1 MLEKKYDHLKVEEGK
16 YKDWVNHGYFEEKE
30 GLPPY
35 AIVIPPPN
43 VTGKLH
49 LGHAWNTTLQD
60 IIIRFKKMQGFNAVW
75 VPGMDHAGIATQ
87 AKVDAK
93 LRDMGINPRGI
104 TREDWLKYA
113 WDWKNEYAQNIHE
126 QWAKLGLALCYS
138 KERFTLDEG
147 LNRAVNHVF
156 KTLYDE
162 GLIYRGERI
171 INWDPQA
178 MTALSNEEVIYKE
191 VKGAFYHI
199 KYFIEG
205 TNEFLEVATT
215 RPETLFGDTAVA
227 VNPNDERYKDL
238 IGKNVILPLVNKLI
252 PIIADEHAD
261 PEFGTG
267 IVKITP
273 AHDLND
279 FEVGNRHNLER
290 IVCINPDGTMNEN
303 ALEFKG
309 LDRFI
314 AREKLIEKLKEEDLL
329 ISIEEITHNVGHS
342 ERSGVM
348 IEPYL
353 SKQWFVKM
361 RPLADR
367 VLENQKNKDT
377 KVNFVPTRYE
387 KIMNHWME
395 ITYDWCISRQLWWG
409 HRIPAWY
416 KGDEIYVGEVAPK
429 GEGWEQDT
437 DVLDTW
443 FSSALWPFSTLGW
456 PDDTVDFKK
465 FYPNNVLVTGYDI
478 IPFWVNR
485 MTFQGLHFTGKRPF
499 KDCLIHGL
507 IRDKEGRKM
516 SKSLGNG
523 VDPMDVIDTYGADAL
538 RFFLTTSAA
547 AGTDL
552 RYDEEKVKSTWNFI
566 NKLWN
571 ASRFVLMNIEGLNE
585 LEFNDLK
592 EEDKWILTK
601 LNNTIKSVTKNMEHY
616 EFNNV
621 GSQIYSFIWNDFC
634 DNYIEFAKFSIES
647 NTTKSVLYKVL
658 SNILK
663 MLHPFMPYV
672 TDELYN
678 SLPIHEEN
686 IILSKYPEYNK
697 DEIFTK
703 ECEEFDNIIEFIKVF
718 RNVKLENKIGKDFG
732 IKINSNDDYSLI
744 FKLLRIN
751 PDEHA
756 NITGTKYTCI
766 YKNYNIDLYYDKEI
780 TEEDIMLKNKQ
791 ISDLEAS
798 ITRRKNLL
806 SNENY
811 LNKAPKEL
819 VEKEKNTLKD
829 EEEKLAKL
837 KKLLDDGVISQ
848 EEFDEAK
855 KKLLGV

>member
-49 LGHAWNTTLQD
+49 LGHAWDTTLQD

-104 TREDWLKYA
+104 TREEWLKYA

-171 INWDPQA
+171 INWDPEA

-205 TNEFLEVATT
+205 TSEFLEVATT

-238 IGKNVILPLVNKLI
+238 VGKNVILPLVNKLI

-273 AHDLND
+273 AHDPND

-416 KGDEIYVGEVAPK
+416 KGDEIYVGQTAPK

-547 AGTDL
+547 TGTDL

-571 ASRFVLMNIEGLNE
+571 ASRFVLMNIEGLTE
-585 LEFNDLK
+585 LEFSDLK

-621 GSQIYSFIWNDFC
+621 GSQIYSFVWNDFC
-634 DNYIEFAKFSIES
+634 DNYIEFAKFSLES
-647 NTTKSVLYKVL
+647 KTTKSVLYKVL
-658 SNILK
+658 SSILK

-703 ECEEFDNIIEFIKVF
+703 ECEKFDNIIEFIKVF

-751 PDEHA
+751 PDEHTK
-756 NITGTKYTCI
+756 ISGTKYSCI
-766 YKNYNIDLYYDKEI
+766 YKNYNVDLYYEKEI
-780 TEEDIMLKNKQ
+780 TEEDMMLKNKQ

-798 ITRRKNLL
+798 IARRKNLL

-819 VEKEKNTLKD
+819 VEKEKITLKD

-837 KKLLDDGVISQ
+837 KN
-848 EEFDEAK
+848 E
-855 KKLLGV
+855 

>member
-1 MLEKKYDHLKVEEGK
+1 MLEKKYNHLSVEEGK
-16 YKDWVNHGYFEEKE
+16 YAKWVQNNYFEEKD

-49 LGHAWNTTLQD
+49 LGHAWDTTLQD
-60 IIIRFKKMQGFNAVW
+60 ILIRFKRMQGFNAIW

-104 TREDWLKYA
+104 TREEWLKYA
-113 WDWKNEYAQNIHE
+113 WDWKNEYANNIHE

-147 LNRAVNHVF
+147 LNKAVNHVF

-205 TNEFLEVATT
+205 TDEFLEVATT

-252 PIIADEHAD
+252 PIIGDEHAD

-273 AHDLND
+273 AHDPND

-309 LDRFI
+309 LDRFE
-314 AREKLIEKLKEEDLL
+314 AREKLIEALKEKDLL

-361 RPLADR
+361 RPLADK

-377 KVNFVPTRYE
+377 KVNFVPTRFE

-416 KGDEIYVGEVAPK
+416 KGDEVYVGETAPA
-429 GEGWEQDT
+429 GEGWQQDT

-456 PDDTVDFKK
+456 PNNTEDFKK

-571 ASRFVLMNIEGLNE
+571 ASRFVLMNIEELTE

-592 EEDKWILTK
+592 TEDKWILTK

-621 GSQIYSFIWNDFC
+621 GSQIYSFVWNDFC
-634 DNYIEFAKFSIES
+634 DNYIEFAKFSLES
-647 NTTKSVLYKVL
+647 KTTKSVLYKVL
-658 SNILK
+658 SCILK

-678 SLPIHEEN
+678 NLPIHEEN

-732 IKINSNDDYSLI
+732 IKINSDDDYSLI
-744 FKLLRIN
+744 FKLLRIK
-751 PDEHA
+751 PDEHTK
-756 NITGTKYTCI
+756 ISGTKYSCI
-766 YKNYNIDLYYDKEI
+766 YKNYNIDLYYEKEI

-798 ITRRKNLL
+798 IARRKNLL

-837 KKLLDDGVISQ
+837 KN
-848 EEFDEAK
+848 E
-855 KKLLGV
+855 

>member
-49 LGHAWNTTLQD
+49 LGHAWDTTLQD
-60 IIIRFKKMQGFNAVW
+60 IIIRFKKMQGYNAIW

-104 TREDWLKYA
+104 TREEWLKYA

-171 INWDPQA
+171 INWDPEA

-205 TNEFLEVATT
+205 TSEFLEVATT

-273 AHDLND
+273 AHDPND

-416 KGDEIYVGEVAPK
+416 KGDEVYVGETAPG
-429 GEGWEQDT
+429 GEGWKQDT

-686 IILSKYPEYNK
+686 IILSKYPEFNK

-837 KKLLDDGVISQ
+837 KN
-848 EEFDEAK
+848 E
-855 KKLLGV
+855 

>member
-171 INWDPQA
+171 INWDPEA

-205 TNEFLEVATT
+205 TSEFLEVATT

-238 IGKNVILPLVNKLI
+238 VGKNVILPLVNKLI

-273 AHDLND
+273 AHDPND

-416 KGDEIYVGEVAPK
+416 KGDEVYVGETAPK
-429 GEGWEQDT
+429 GEGWKQDT

-507 IRDKEGRKM
+507 IRDKDGRKM

-751 PDEHA
+751 PDEHT

-837 KKLLDDGVISQ
+837 KN
-848 EEFDEAK
+848 E
-855 KKLLGV
+855 

>member
-16 YKDWVNHGYFEEKE
+16 YNAWVNHGYFEEKE

-49 LGHAWNTTLQD
+49 LGHAWDTTLQD
-60 IIIRFKKMQGFNAVW
+60 IIIRFKKMQGYNAIW

-104 TREDWLKYA
+104 TREEWLKYA

-273 AHDLND
+273 AHDPND

-571 ASRFVLMNIEGLNE
+571 ASRFVLMNIEGLTE
-585 LEFNDLK
+585 LEFSDLK

-621 GSQIYSFIWNDFC
+621 GSQIYSFVWNDFC
-634 DNYIEFAKFSIES
+634 DNYIEFAKFSLES
-647 NTTKSVLYKVL
+647 KTTKSVLYKVL
-658 SNILK
+658 SSILK

-678 SLPIHEEN
+678 SLPIHEED

-703 ECEEFDNIIEFIKVF
+703 ECEKFDNIIEFIKVF

-751 PDEHA
+751 PDEHTK
-756 NITGTKYTCI
+756 ISGTKYSCI
-766 YKNYNIDLYYDKEI
+766 YKNYNVDLYYEKEI
-780 TEEDIMLKNKQ
+780 TEEDMMLKNKQ

-798 ITRRKNLL
+798 IARRKNLL

-819 VEKEKNTLKD
+819 VEKEKITLKD

-837 KKLLDDGVISQ
+837 KN
-848 EEFDEAK
+848 E
-855 KKLLGV
+855 

>member
-171 INWDPQA
+171 INWDPEA

-205 TNEFLEVATT
+205 TSEFLEVATT

-273 AHDLND
+273 AHDPND

-571 ASRFVLMNIEGLNE
+571 ASRFVLMNIEGLTE
-585 LEFNDLK
+585 LEFSDLK

-621 GSQIYSFIWNDFC
+621 GSQIYSFVWNDFC
-634 DNYIEFAKFSIES
+634 DNYIEFAKFSLES
-647 NTTKSVLYKVL
+647 KTTKSVLYKVL
-658 SNILK
+658 SSILK

-703 ECEEFDNIIEFIKVF
+703 ECEKFDNIIEFIKVF

-751 PDEHA
+751 PDEHTK
-756 NITGTKYTCI
+756 ISGTKYSCI
-766 YKNYNIDLYYDKEI
+766 YKNYNVDLYYEKEI
-780 TEEDIMLKNKQ
+780 TEEDMMLKNKQ

-798 ITRRKNLL
+798 IARRKNLL

-819 VEKEKNTLKD
+819 VEKEKITLKD

-837 KKLLDDGVISQ
+837 KN
-848 EEFDEAK
+848 E
-855 KKLLGV
+855 

>member
-49 LGHAWNTTLQD
+49 LGHAWDTTLQD
-60 IIIRFKKMQGFNAVW
+60 IIIRFKKMQGYNAIW

-104 TREDWLKYA
+104 TREEWLKYA

-273 AHDLND
+273 AHDPND

-303 ALEFKG
+303 ALEFNG
-309 LDRFI
+309 LDRFT
-314 AREKLIEKLKEEDLL
+314 ARERLIEKLKDEDLL

-342 ERSGVM
+342 ERSGAMV
-348 IEPYL
+348 EPYL

-416 KGDEIYVGEVAPK
+416 KGDEVYVGQTAPV
-429 GEGWEQDT
+429 GEGWKQDT

-456 PDDTVDFKK
+456 PDETEDFKK

-485 MTFQGLHFTGKRPF
+485 MTFQGLHFTEKRPF

-686 IILSKYPEYNK
+686 IILSKYPEFNK

-718 RNVKLENKIGKDFG
+718 RNVKLENKIGKVFG

-837 KKLLDDGVISQ
+837 KN
-848 EEFDEAK
+848 E
-855 KKLLGV
+855 

>member
-1 MLEKKYDHLKVEEGK
+1 MLEKKYNHLEVENGK
-16 YKDWVNHGYFEEKE
+16 YETWVKNGYFEERE
-30 GLPPY
+30 GLPFS
-35 AIVIPPPN
+35 IVIPPPN

-49 LGHAWNTTLQD
+49 LGHAWDTTLQD
-60 IIIRFKKMQGFNAVW
+60 IIIRFKKMQGFNAIW
-75 VPGMDHAGIATQ
+75 IPGMDHAGIATQ

-93 LRDMGINPRGI
+93 LKDMGIKPRELD
-104 TREDWLKYA
+104 REEWLRYA
-113 WDWKNEYAQNIHE
+113 WDWKKEYAENIHK
-126 QWAKLGLALCYS
+126 QWAKLGLSLCYS

-156 KTLYDE
+156 KTLFDE

-171 INWDPQA
+171 INWDPAQ

-199 KYFIEG
+199 KYYLE
-205 TNEFLEVATT
+205 NSDKYLEVATT

-227 VNPNDERYKDL
+227 VNPDDDRYKDL
-238 IGKNVILPLVNKLI
+238 IGKNVILPVVGKLI
-252 PIIADEHAD
+252 PIVGDEHAD
-261 PEFGTG
+261 PLFGTG

-273 AHDLND
+273 AHDPND

-303 ALEFKG
+303 AGKFAG
-309 LDRFI
+309 LDRFV
-314 AREKLIEKLKEEDLL
+314 AREKLVEYLKEKDLL

-348 IEPYL
+348 VEPYL

-361 RPLADR
+361 RPLADK

-377 KVNFVPTRYE
+377 KVNFVPSRYE

-416 KGDEIYVGEVAPK
+416 KGDEVYVGEVAPD
-429 GEGWEQDT
+429 GDGWVQDS

-456 PDDTVDFKK
+456 PDETKDFKK

-507 IRDKEGRKM
+507 IRDKNGRKM

-538 RFFLTTSAA
+538 RFFLTTSSS

-552 RYDEEKVKSTWNFI
+552 RYDEEKVKASWNFI

-571 ASRFVLMNIEGLNE
+571 ASRFVLMNIETLDKLN
-585 LEFNDLK
+585 LDNLK
-592 EEDKWILTK
+592 MEDKWILTS
-601 LNNTIKSVTKNMEHY
+601 LNNSIKSVTKNMEQY
-616 EFNNV
+616 DFNNV
-621 GSQIYSFIWNDFC
+621 GTELYSFVWNDFC
-634 DNYIEFAKFSIES
+634 DNYIEFAKFSLDDV
-647 NTTKSVLYKVL
+647 TTRSVLCYVL
-658 SNILK
+658 TCILK

-672 TDELYN
+672 TDELYGN
-678 SLPIHEEN
+678 LPIHEEN
-686 IILSKYPEYNK
+686 IILSEYPKYNNKEVFNKEY
-697 DEIFTK
+697 
-703 ECEEFDNIIEFIKVF
+703 EEFSNIIEFIKVF
-718 RNVKLENKIGKDFG
+718 RNVKLENKIGKEFG
-732 IKINSNDDYSLI
+732 IKINNEEDYSLI
-744 FKLLRIN
+744 MKLLRIN
-751 PDEHA
+751 LDEHKKENGA
-756 NITGTKYTCI
+756 KYSVV
-766 YKNYNIDLYYDKEI
+766 YKNYNLDIYYEREV
-780 TEEDIMLKNKQ
+780 TEEDLMILNKQ
-791 ISDLEAS
+791 ISELESS
-798 ITRRKNLL
+798 IERRKKLL

-811 LNKAPKEL
+811 VAKAPKEL
-819 VEKEKNTLKD
+819 VEKERLTLKA

-837 KKLLDDGVISQ
+837 KN
-848 EEFDEAK
+848 E
-855 KKLLGV
+855 

>member
-1 MLEKKYDHLKVEEGK
+1 
-16 YKDWVNHGYFEEKE
+16 
-30 GLPPY
+30 
-35 AIVIPPPN
+35 
-43 VTGKLH
+43 
-49 LGHAWNTTLQD
+49 
-60 IIIRFKKMQGFNAVW
+60 
-75 VPGMDHAGIATQ
+75 
-87 AKVDAK
+87 
-93 LRDMGINPRGI
+93 
-104 TREDWLKYA
+104 
-113 WDWKNEYAQNIHE
+113 
-126 QWAKLGLALCYS
+126 
-138 KERFTLDEG
+138 
-147 LNRAVNHVF
+147 
-156 KTLYDE
+156 
-162 GLIYRGERI
+162 
-171 INWDPQA
+171 
-178 MTALSNEEVIYKE
+178 
-191 VKGAFYHI
+191 
-199 KYFIEG
+199 
-205 TNEFLEVATT
+205 
-215 RPETLFGDTAVA
+215 
-227 VNPNDERYKDL
+227 
-238 IGKNVILPLVNKLI
+238 
-252 PIIADEHAD
+252 
-261 PEFGTG
+261 
-267 IVKITP
+267 
-273 AHDLND
+273 
-279 FEVGNRHNLER
+279 
-290 IVCINPDGTMNEN
+290 MNEN

-416 KGDEIYVGEVAPK
+416 KGDEIYVGQTAPV

-507 IRDKEGRKM
+507 IRDKDGRKM

-837 KKLLDDGVISQ
+837 KN
-848 EEFDEAK
+848 E
-855 KKLLGV
+855 

>member
-1 MLEKKYDHLKVEEGK
+1 
-16 YKDWVNHGYFEEKE
+16 
-30 GLPPY
+30 
-35 AIVIPPPN
+35 
-43 VTGKLH
+43 
-49 LGHAWNTTLQD
+49 
-60 IIIRFKKMQGFNAVW
+60 
-75 VPGMDHAGIATQ
+75 
-87 AKVDAK
+87 
-93 LRDMGINPRGI
+93 
-104 TREDWLKYA
+104 
-113 WDWKNEYAQNIHE
+113 
-126 QWAKLGLALCYS
+126 
-138 KERFTLDEG
+138 
-147 LNRAVNHVF
+147 
-156 KTLYDE
+156 
-162 GLIYRGERI
+162 
-171 INWDPQA
+171 
-178 MTALSNEEVIYKE
+178 
-191 VKGAFYHI
+191 
-199 KYFIEG
+199 
-205 TNEFLEVATT
+205 
-215 RPETLFGDTAVA
+215 
-227 VNPNDERYKDL
+227 
-238 IGKNVILPLVNKLI
+238 
-252 PIIADEHAD
+252 
-261 PEFGTG
+261 
-267 IVKITP
+267 
-273 AHDLND
+273 
-279 FEVGNRHNLER
+279 
-290 IVCINPDGTMNEN
+290 MNEN
-303 ALEFKG
+303 ALEFNG
-309 LDRFI
+309 LDRFT
-314 AREKLIEKLKEEDLL
+314 ARERLIEKLKDEDLL

-342 ERSGVM
+342 ERSGAMV
-348 IEPYL
+348 EPYL

-416 KGDEIYVGEVAPK
+416 KGDEVYVGETAPV
-429 GEGWEQDT
+429 GEGWKQDT

-456 PDDTVDFKK
+456 PDETEDFKK

-485 MTFQGLHFTGKRPF
+485 MTFQGLHFTEKRPF

-571 ASRFVLMNIEGLNE
+571 ASRFVLMNIEELNE

-658 SNILK
+658 SSILK

-718 RNVKLENKIGKDFG
+718 RNVKLENKIGKEFG

-766 YKNYNIDLYYDKEI
+766 YKNYNIDLYYEKEI

-798 ITRRKNLL
+798 IARRKNLL

-837 KKLLDDGVISQ
+837 KS
-848 EEFDEAK
+848 E
-855 KKLLGV
+855 

>member
-205 TNEFLEVATT
+205 TSEFLEVATT

-273 AHDLND
+273 AHDPND

-416 KGDEIYVGEVAPK
+416 KGDEIYVGEVAPE

-585 LEFNDLK
+585 LEFNNLK

-751 PDEHA
+751 PDEHT

-798 ITRRKNLL
+798 IARRKNLL

-819 VEKEKNTLKD
+819 VEKEKITLKD

-837 KKLLDDGVISQ
+837 KN
-848 EEFDEAK
+848 E
-855 KKLLGV
+855 